1 MHELVK
7 TLIFVIAAAAAA
19 IVALVVNMPPPTPGA
34 KSVHNE
40 PLYPDFKDPQK
51 VASLE
56 VVKFDEARG
65 EVLPF
70 TVAQVK
76 HKGKG
81 PVCWSIPSH
90 DDYPA
95 DAKDQVATAAT
106 ALMGLKIID
115 MISDNKDDEREYGVV
130 DPPKTITPGATGV
143 GQRVTMRD
151 ADGKELLDLIVGKEV
166 PEHPDLR
173 YVRKVGES
181 EIYIV
186 AAKTDKLS
194 TKFEDWIE
202 PNLLQINTL
211 DLREVLIHDYAVQ
224 MDMEGWGI
232 VERDKMQIAYNDATD
247 PHWKMLED
255 RQFVADN
262 KKEGAGKWVSVK
274 MTANE
279 QINSAKLDDLKSAL
293 DDLKIVNVSRKPAGL
308 SADLKVTADFA
319 SNAAAVQSLGKKGF
333 YAARAEERG
342 PVELF
347 SNNGEIHLMMK
358 DGVEYVLRFGQIA
371 GSGPAA
377 KDKEK
382 SGDKA
387 KDQST
392 GLNRY
397 LLVMAE
403 FNPDAIAKPQ
413 FEKLPEPAEAKEPE
427 KKPGDKA
434 AKDVKTAKKPDEKKP
449 ATDGKALEAERARI
463 EKENKRKQEEYDQQI
478 ADGQK
483 KVKELNGRFADWYY
497 VISDEVYRKIHLG
510 RDEIVTKKPKKEP
523 EKGKNAGGIPG
534 TPLDQLEKL
543 KSEGPGGK

>member
-1 MHELVK
+1 MHEFIK
-7 TLIFVIAAAAAA
+7 TLICVIAAAAAA
-19 IVALVVNMPPPTPGA
+19 IVVLIINMPPPTA
-34 KSVHNE
+34 AAQNVRNQ

-65 EVLPF
+65 EVHPF
-70 TVAQVK
+70 TVAQIK

-81 PVCWSIPSH
+81 PVRWSIPSH

-95 DAKDQVATAAT
+95 DAKDQVAAAAT
-106 ALMGLKIID
+106 ALMGLRIID
-115 MISDNKDDEREYGVV
+115 MVSDNKDDEREYGVV

-151 ADGKELLDLIVGKEV
+151 ADGKPLLDLIVGKEV
-166 PEHPDLR
+166 PEKPDLR
-173 YVRKVGES
+173 YVRKADES

-186 AAKTDKLS
+186 AARTDKLS

-202 PNLLQINTL
+202 PNLLNINTL

-232 VERDKMQIAYNDATD
+232 VERDKMQIAYNDAGD

-255 RQFVADN
+255 KQFVADN

-279 QINSAKLDDLKSAL
+279 QLNTTKLDDLKTAL
-293 DDLKIVNVSRKPAGL
+293 DDLKIVDVSRKPAGL
-308 SADLKVTADFA
+308 SADLKVTADLA
-319 SNAAAVQSLGKKGF
+319 SNAAGVQSLGKKGF
-333 YAARAEERG
+333 YVARAEYG
-342 PVELF
+342 PAELF
-347 SNNGEIHLMMK
+347 SNDGEIHLMMK

-377 KDKEK
+377 KDKGK

-397 LLVMAE
+397 LLVMAA

-413 FEKLPEPAEAKEPE
+413 LEKLPEPANAKEAE
-427 KKPGDKA
+427 KKSGEKP

-449 ATDGKALEAERARI
+449 AADGKALEAERARI

-483 KVKELNGRFADWYY
+483 KVKELNARFADWYY

-510 RDEIVTKKPKKEP
+510 RDEIVMKKPKKEP
-523 EKGKNAGGIPG
+523 EKGKNAGRIPS
-534 TPLDQLEKL
+534 TSIESLEKL
-543 KSEGPGGK
+543 ESQGPGGK